1 MNKKLL
7 GIVAAAAIFA
17 GAHSSSVS
25 AMAIPSHSL
34 VIGNKA
40 YSIDYVVKPANYGE
54 INYQILS
61 ASNVY
66 YVVNSSTVKELFSN
80 TNVSTSVIDSIPSIT
95 YKDKYGDQYVA
106 RSGAST
112 LEHVQSPLEAL
123 ANIQTLVGYYK
134 RITVASTNI
143 PNAGY
148 FKVTD
153 GVNESS
159 IGRVGN
165 SVTTNITGNNAS
177 IYFYSDSSGNYLTAV
192 GTLNVADLTGTTPK
206 DVSDVNYAV
215 GNTSG
220 NLSNLGLVASD
231 INNQWVYYR
240 GTGGNLFKVKND
252 GVDRTQLTVAHNVEY
267 INVVG
272 DQVYYVHTNP
282 ATKTSAATT
291 GVYRMKVD
299 GSDAVPIMSGT
310 KQVGTMGNLVT
321 SNYDG
326 MKDVTVAGNYIYYIS
341 SSDGS
346 IHKASLNGSSDVVV
360 RSNQYADMNIVKNN
374 IYVINES
381 DHNKIYK
388 IDMDTF
394 ASTKVSDVQAKHLN
408 VVDNYMYYRNYTD
421 NEKLYRMSI
430 DGVENKKLCD
440 DMVFNLNVCGDTVYY
455 KNHSDGDKLYKIGI
469 DGTGGQQVLTP
480 VFLNKGTKISND
492 VVEYVNAIDPN
503 VYFAPAKITSV
514 TSIAKDGT
522 GRAVMK

>member
-7 GIVAAAAIFA
+7 GIVAATAIYA
-17 GAHSSSVS
+17 GAPSLHVN
-25 AMAIPSHSL
+25 AMAIPSHSI

-66 YVVNSSTVKELFSN
+66 YVVNSNTVKDLFSN
-80 TNVSTSVIDSIPSIT
+80 SNVSKNVIDSVPSIT
-95 YKDKYGDQYVA
+95 YKDKYGEEYIA
-106 RSGAST
+106 RSGSDT
-112 LEHVQSPLEAL
+112 LEHVQGPLEAL
-123 ANIQTLVGYYK
+123 ANIQTLIGYYK
-134 RITVASTNI
+134 RITVTSTNV

-148 FKVTD
+148 FRVTD

-159 IGRVGN
+159 VARVGS
-165 SVTTNITGNNAS
+165 SVTTNISGNSAS

-206 DVSDVNYAV
+206 AVSNVNYAI
-215 GNTSG
+215 GNTGG
-220 NLSNLGLVASD
+220 NLSNNGLVASD
-231 INNQWVYYR
+231 INNQWIYYR
-240 GTGGNLFKVKND
+240 GTGGNLFKVKTD
-252 GVDRTQLTVAHNVEY
+252 GVDRTQLTLGHNVED

-299 GSDAVPIMSGT
+299 GSDAQPIMSGT
-310 KQVGTMGNLVT
+310 KKVGTMGNLVV
-321 SNYDG
+321 SNYNG
-326 MKDVTVAGNYIYYIS
+326 MENVTVAGNYIYYIDS
-341 SSDGS
+341 SNRS
-346 IHKASLNGSSDVVV
+346 IHKASLNGSSDVLM
-360 RSNQYADMNIVKNN
+360 RSNQYADINIVKNN
-374 IYVINES
+374 IYVINQS

-388 IDMDTF
+388 INMDSF
-394 ASTKVSDVQAKHLN
+394 VATKVSDVQAKHLN
-408 VVDNYMYYRNYTD
+408 VVDNYMYYRNYSD

-440 DMVFNLNVCGDTVYY
+440 DMVFNLNVCGDTIYY

-480 VFLNKGTKISND
+480 VVLNKGTKVSND

-503 VYFAPAKITSV
+503 VYFAPSNLGSV

-522 GRAVMK
+522 GRAAMK